1 MSAPT
6 AATPATIAATA
17 AAETAAQAA
26 ATAAAAAQATAA
38 TGIPPAGGTPGG
50 APGGTPAAQAG
61 NPPPINPPQGPPP
74 GGAPQG
80 YVATHYTGTLQ
91 AATGCIATEFAKVT
105 LMEQRRVATTLHTFL
120 ADPQSDLR
128 DLNGDQTPFTAM
140 VSVPGTHKIKILYGL
155 GYGTSGIGQVSPIAK
170 RLLALFGEGSAIMGP
185 AQVIS
190 LDPAIRAEARVLN
203 LTDAEIQTVFQT
215 GNHLVDQKVEKANNV
230 TNHADILRIAAI
242 PTYLVYD
249 GFNKDLDAAEVYE
262 RVMDCQ
268 EASDMRTHAL
278 AFLRSCMIGGW
289 RLNDAKP
296 FIATDQFYGM
306 LPPEARVWAN
316 QQCRTLFPTIMG
328 TAPAFPLPPAPTTP
342 APGTAPRQVTPPGSL
357 PQGSPSYTLDASAIQ
372 QLIMHASSANVI
384 PSQDEAKKSADA
396 TEFKVSDA
404 EKARMR
410 AMCGLDASA
419 PDAAFPKWF
428 RDLFAKNQ
436 DEKDRAHI
444 ISHAIERTFMYED
457 AEVPMY
463 PSLVKMILT
472 RKWTG
477 NDLGR
482 RPAYIHAAAGLS
494 PFAMVDL
501 TEDDVALMQQD
512 YDDLISASS
521 VSPSEY
527 RAARAK
533 LVAKTPEEGDSF
545 MLMLKRYVNFLF
557 ALFQG
562 ASPLYKL
569 VKGIVH
575 ALREYSPNARSK
587 LTLDVKSAILWII
600 LLQAR
605 RFAQGKMIGETPC
618 LGEFIHM
625 SNLVKAKSCE
635 MISHIE
641 VPTELL
647 RPSKKRSGTGT
658 KTADTNNTT
667 VTDAEPFP
675 KKGKATRQIQPY
687 SQDLKKIFDQ
697 PMKDAN
703 YPGINRICEYCAV
716 SKDAIIPNM
725 GRDDCIQYLLTG
737 NCKYG
742 KQCKFHHKTATKAQV
757 TGITAKLERFLKD
770 PSGIKGE
777 KKE

>member
-6 AATPATIAATA
+6 AAPPATIAATA
-17 AAETAAQAA
+17 TAETAAQAA

-38 TGIPPAGGTPGG
+38 T
-50 APGGTPAAQAG
+50 
-61 NPPPINPPQGPPP
+61 
-74 GGAPQG
+74 PQG

-91 AATGCIATEFAKVT
+91 AATGCIAKEFAKVT

-140 VSVPGTHKIKILYGL
+140 ISVPGTHKLKILYGL
-155 GYGTSGIGQVSPIAK
+155 GFGTSGIGQVSPIAK

-230 TNHADILRIAAI
+230 TNHAEDILRIAAI

-249 GFNKDLDAAEVYE
+249 GFNTDLDAAEVYE

-328 TAPAFPLPPAPTTP
+328 TAPAFPFPPAPTTP

-457 AEVPMY
+457 AEVPLY

-501 TEDDVALMQQD
+501 SEDDVALMQQD
-512 YDDLISASS
+512 YDDLTSASS

-533 LVAKTPEEGDSF
+533 LVAKTPEDGDSF

-569 VKGIVH
+569 VKGIVD

-587 LTLDVKSAILWII
+587 LTVDVKSAILWII

-641 VPTELL
+641 VPTDLL
-647 RPSKKRSGTGT
+647 RPSKKRSGAA
-658 KTADTNNTT
+658 KTVDTTNTT
-667 VTDAEPFP
+667 VTDADTFP
-675 KKGKATRQIQPY
+675 KKGKATPQIQPY
-687 SQDLKKIFDQ
+687 SQELKKIFDQ

-716 SKDAIIPNM
+716 SKEAIIPNM

-757 TGITAKLERFLKD
+757 IGITAKLDRFLKD

>member
-6 AATPATIAATA
+6 AAPPATIAATA
-17 AAETAAQAA
+17 TAETAAQAA

-38 TGIPPAGGTPGG
+38 T
-50 APGGTPAAQAG
+50 
-61 NPPPINPPQGPPP
+61 
-74 GGAPQG
+74 PQG

-91 AATGCIATEFAKVT
+91 AATGCIATEFAKAT

-140 VSVPGTHKIKILYGL
+140 ISVPGTHKLKILFGL

-306 LPPEARVWAN
+306 VPPEARVWAN

-328 TAPAFPLPPAPTTP
+328 TAPAFPFPPAPTTP

-457 AEVPMY
+457 AEVPLY

-501 TEDDVALMQQD
+501 SEDDVALMQQD
-512 YDDLISASS
+512 YDDLTSASS

-533 LVAKTPEEGDSF
+533 LVAKTPEDGDSF

-569 VKGIVH
+569 VKGIVD

-587 LTLDVKSAILWII
+587 LTVDVKSAILWII

-641 VPTELL
+641 VPTDLL
-647 RPSKKRSGTGT
+647 RPSKKRSGAA
-658 KTADTNNTT
+658 KTVDTTNTT
-667 VTDAEPFP
+667 VKDADPFP
-675 KKGKATRQIQPY
+675 KKGKATPQIQPY
-687 SQDLKKIFDQ
+687 SQELKKIFDQ

-716 SKDAIIPNM
+716 SKEAIIPNM

-757 TGITAKLERFLKD
+757 IGITAKLDRFLKD

>member
-6 AATPATIAATA
+6 AAPPATIAATA
-17 AAETAAQAA
+17 TAETAAQAA

-38 TGIPPAGGTPGG
+38 TGTPPAGGTPE
-50 APGGTPAAQAG
+50 AG
-61 NPPPINPPQGPPP
+61 NPPPP

-91 AATGCIATEFAKVT
+91 AATGCIAKEFAKVT

-140 VSVPGTHKIKILYGL
+140 ISVPGTHKLKILYGL
-155 GYGTSGIGQVSPIAK
+155 GFGTSGIGQVSPIAK

-249 GFNKDLDAAEVYE
+249 GFNTDLDAAEVYE

-328 TAPAFPLPPAPTTP
+328 TAPAFPFPPAPTTP

-428 RDLFAKNQ
+428 R
-436 DEKDRAHI
+436 RAD
-444 ISHAIERTFMYED
+444 SVVE
-457 AEVPMY
+457 
-463 PSLVKMILT
+463 
-472 RKWTG
+472 
-477 NDLGR
+477 
-482 RPAYIHAAAGLS
+482 
-494 PFAMVDL
+494 
-501 TEDDVALMQQD
+501 
-512 YDDLISASS
+512 SS
-521 VSPSEY
+521 IWS
-527 RAARAK
+527 
-533 LVAKTPEEGDSF
+533 
-545 MLMLKRYVNFLF
+545 
-557 ALFQG
+557 
-562 ASPLYKL
+562 
-569 VKGIVH
+569 
-575 ALREYSPNARSK
+575 
-587 LTLDVKSAILWII
+587 
-600 LLQAR
+600 
-605 RFAQGKMIGETPC
+605 
-618 LGEFIHM
+618 
-625 SNLVKAKSCE
+625 SNW
-635 MISHIE
+635 
-641 VPTELL
+641 
-647 RPSKKRSGTGT
+647 
-658 KTADTNNTT
+658 
-667 VTDAEPFP
+667 
-675 KKGKATRQIQPY
+675 
-687 SQDLKKIFDQ
+687 
-697 PMKDAN
+697 
-703 YPGINRICEYCAV
+703 
-716 SKDAIIPNM
+716 
-725 GRDDCIQYLLTG
+725 
-737 NCKYG
+737 
-742 KQCKFHHKTATKAQV
+742 
-757 TGITAKLERFLKD
+757 
-770 PSGIKGE
+770 
-777 KKE
+777 

>member
-6 AATPATIAATA
+6 AAPPATIAATA
-17 AAETAAQAA
+17 TAETAAQAA

-38 TGIPPAGGTPGG
+38 T
-50 APGGTPAAQAG
+50 
-61 NPPPINPPQGPPP
+61 
-74 GGAPQG
+74 PQG

-91 AATGCIATEFAKVT
+91 AATGCIAKEFAKVT

-140 VSVPGTHKIKILYGL
+140 ISVPGTHKLKILYGL
-155 GYGTSGIGQVSPIAK
+155 GFGTSGIGQVSPIAK

-249 GFNKDLDAAEVYE
+249 GFNTDLDAAEVYE

-328 TAPAFPLPPAPTTP
+328 TAPAFPFPPAPTTP

-444 ISHAIERTFMYED
+444 ISHAIARTFMYED
-457 AEVPMY
+457 AEVPLY

-501 TEDDVALMQQD
+501 SEDDVALMQQD
-512 YDDLISASS
+512 YDDLTNASS

-533 LVAKTPEEGDSF
+533 LVAKTPEDGDSF

-569 VKGIVH
+569 VKGIVD

-587 LTLDVKSAILWII
+587 LTVDVKSAILWII

-625 SNLVKAKSCE
+625 SNLVKAKSYE

-641 VPTELL
+641 VPTDLL
-647 RPSKKRSGTGT
+647 RPSKKRSGAA
-658 KTADTNNTT
+658 KTVDTTNKT
-667 VTDAEPFP
+667 VTDADPFP
-675 KKGKATRQIQPY
+675 KKGKATPQIQPY
-687 SQDLKKIFDQ
+687 SQELKKIFDQ

-716 SKDAIIPNM
+716 SKEAIIPNM

-757 TGITAKLERFLKD
+757 IGITAKLDRFLKD

>member
-6 AATPATIAATA
+6 AAPPATIAATA
-17 AAETAAQAA
+17 TPETAAQAA

-38 TGIPPAGGTPGG
+38 T
-50 APGGTPAAQAG
+50 
-61 NPPPINPPQGPPP
+61 
-74 GGAPQG
+74 PQG

-91 AATGCIATEFAKVT
+91 AATGCIATEFAKAT

-140 VSVPGTHKIKILYGL
+140 ISVPGTHKLKILFGL

-306 LPPEARVWAN
+306 VPPEARVWAN

-328 TAPAFPLPPAPTTP
+328 TAPAFPFPPAPTTP

-457 AEVPMY
+457 AEVPLY

-501 TEDDVALMQQD
+501 SEDDVALMQQD
-512 YDDLISASS
+512 YDDLTSASS

-533 LVAKTPEEGDSF
+533 LVAKTPEDGDSF

-569 VKGIVH
+569 VKGIVD

-587 LTLDVKSAILWII
+587 LTVDVKSAILWII

-641 VPTELL
+641 VPTDLL
-647 RPSKKRSGTGT
+647 RPSKKRSGAA
-658 KTADTNNTT
+658 KTVDTTNTT
-667 VTDAEPFP
+667 VKDADPFP
-675 KKGKATRQIQPY
+675 KKGKATPQIQPY
-687 SQDLKKIFDQ
+687 SQELKKIFDQ

-716 SKDAIIPNM
+716 SKEAIIPNM

-757 TGITAKLERFLKD
+757 IGITAKLDRFLKD

>member
-6 AATPATIAATA
+6 AAPPATIAATA
-17 AAETAAQAA
+17 TAETAAQAA

-38 TGIPPAGGTPGG
+38 T
-50 APGGTPAAQAG
+50 
-61 NPPPINPPQGPPP
+61 
-74 GGAPQG
+74 PQG

-91 AATGCIATEFAKVT
+91 AATGCIATEFAKAT

-140 VSVPGTHKIKILYGL
+140 ISVPGTHKLKILFGL

-249 GFNKDLDAAEVYE
+249 GFNTDLDAAEVYE

-306 LPPEARVWAN
+306 VPPEARVWAN

-328 TAPAFPLPPAPTTP
+328 TAPAFPFPPAPTTP

-457 AEVPMY
+457 AEVPLY

-501 TEDDVALMQQD
+501 SEDDVALMQQD
-512 YDDLISASS
+512 YDDLTSASS

-533 LVAKTPEEGDSF
+533 LVAKTPEDGDSF

-569 VKGIVH
+569 VKGIVD

-587 LTLDVKSAILWII
+587 LTVDVKSAILWII

-641 VPTELL
+641 VPTDLL
-647 RPSKKRSGTGT
+647 RPSKKRSGAA
-658 KTADTNNTT
+658 KTVDTTNTT
-667 VTDAEPFP
+667 VKDADPFP
-675 KKGKATRQIQPY
+675 KKGKATPQIQPY
-687 SQDLKKIFDQ
+687 SQELKKIFDQ

-716 SKDAIIPNM
+716 SKEAIIPNM

-757 TGITAKLERFLKD
+757 IGITAKLDRFLKD

>member
-6 AATPATIAATA
+6 AAPPATIAATA
-17 AAETAAQAA
+17 TAETAAQAA

-38 TGIPPAGGTPGG
+38 TAQAAAT
-50 APGGTPAAQAG
+50 AAAAAQAT
-61 NPPPINPPQGPPP
+61 
-74 GGAPQG
+74 AATPQG

-91 AATGCIATEFAKVT
+91 AATGCIATEFAKAT

-140 VSVPGTHKIKILYGL
+140 ISVPGTHKLKILFGL

-306 LPPEARVWAN
+306 VPPEARVWAN

-328 TAPAFPLPPAPTTP
+328 TAPAFPFPPAPTTP

-457 AEVPMY
+457 AEVPLY

-501 TEDDVALMQQD
+501 SEDDVALMQQD
-512 YDDLISASS
+512 YDDLTSASS

-533 LVAKTPEEGDSF
+533 LVAKTPEDGDSF

-569 VKGIVH
+569 VKGIVD

-587 LTLDVKSAILWII
+587 LTVDVKSAILWII

-641 VPTELL
+641 VPTDLL
-647 RPSKKRSGTGT
+647 RPSKKRSGAA
-658 KTADTNNTT
+658 KTVDTTNTT
-667 VTDAEPFP
+667 VKDADPFP
-675 KKGKATRQIQPY
+675 KKGKATPQIQPY
-687 SQDLKKIFDQ
+687 SQELKKIFDQ

-716 SKDAIIPNM
+716 SKEAIIPNI

-757 TGITAKLERFLKD
+757 IGITAKLDRFLKD

>member
-1 MSAPT
+1 
-6 AATPATIAATA
+6 
-17 AAETAAQAA
+17 
-26 ATAAAAAQATAA
+26 
-38 TGIPPAGGTPGG
+38 
-50 APGGTPAAQAG
+50 
-61 NPPPINPPQGPPP
+61 
-74 GGAPQG
+74 
-80 YVATHYTGTLQ
+80 
-91 AATGCIATEFAKVT
+91 
-105 LMEQRRVATTLHTFL
+105 
-120 ADPQSDLR
+120 
-128 DLNGDQTPFTAM
+128 
-140 VSVPGTHKIKILYGL
+140 
-155 GYGTSGIGQVSPIAK
+155 
-170 RLLALFGEGSAIMGP
+170 
-185 AQVIS
+185 
-190 LDPAIRAEARVLN
+190 
-203 LTDAEIQTVFQT
+203 
-215 GNHLVDQKVEKANNV
+215 
-230 TNHADILRIAAI
+230 LRIAAI

-328 TAPAFPLPPAPTTP
+328 TSPAFPFPPAPTTP

-457 AEVPMY
+457 AEVPLY

-501 TEDDVALMQQD
+501 SEDDVALMQQD
-512 YDDLISASS
+512 YDDLTNASS

-533 LVAKTPEEGDSF
+533 LVAKTPEDGDSF

-569 VKGIVH
+569 VKGIVD

-587 LTLDVKSAILWII
+587 LTVDVKSAILWII

-625 SNLVKAKSCE
+625 SNLVKAKSYE

-641 VPTELL
+641 VPTDLL
-647 RPSKKRSGTGT
+647 RPSKKRSGAA
-658 KTADTNNTT
+658 KTVDTTNKT
-667 VTDAEPFP
+667 VTDADPFP
-675 KKGKATRQIQPY
+675 KKGKATPQIQPY
-687 SQDLKKIFDQ
+687 SQELKKIFDQ

-716 SKDAIIPNM
+716 SKEAIIPNM

-757 TGITAKLERFLKD
+757 IGITAKLDRFLKD

>member
-1 MSAPT
+1 
-6 AATPATIAATA
+6 
-17 AAETAAQAA
+17 
-26 ATAAAAAQATAA
+26 
-38 TGIPPAGGTPGG
+38 
-50 APGGTPAAQAG
+50 
-61 NPPPINPPQGPPP
+61 
-74 GGAPQG
+74 
-80 YVATHYTGTLQ
+80 
-91 AATGCIATEFAKVT
+91 
-105 LMEQRRVATTLHTFL
+105 
-120 ADPQSDLR
+120 
-128 DLNGDQTPFTAM
+128 
-140 VSVPGTHKIKILYGL
+140 
-155 GYGTSGIGQVSPIAK
+155 
-170 RLLALFGEGSAIMGP
+170 
-185 AQVIS
+185 
-190 LDPAIRAEARVLN
+190 
-203 LTDAEIQTVFQT
+203 
-215 GNHLVDQKVEKANNV
+215 
-230 TNHADILRIAAI
+230 
-242 PTYLVYD
+242 
-249 GFNKDLDAAEVYE
+249 
-262 RVMDCQ
+262 
-268 EASDMRTHAL
+268 
-278 AFLRSCMIGGW
+278 
-289 RLNDAKP
+289 
-296 FIATDQFYGM
+296 M

-457 AEVPMY
+457 AEVPLY

-501 TEDDVALMQQD
+501 SEDDVALMQQD
-512 YDDLISASS
+512 YDDLTSASS

-533 LVAKTPEEGDSF
+533 LVAKTPEDGDSF

-569 VKGIVH
+569 VKGIVD
-575 ALREYSPNARSK
+575 ALREYSPNTRSK

-641 VPTELL
+641 VPTDLL
-647 RPSKKRSGTGT
+647 RPSKKRSGAA
-658 KTADTNNTT
+658 KTVDTTNKT
-667 VTDAEPFP
+667 VTDADPFP
-675 KKGKATRQIQPY
+675 KKGKATPQIQPY
-687 SQDLKKIFDQ
+687 SQELKKIFDQ

-703 YPGINRICEYCAV
+703 YHGINRICEYCAV
-716 SKDAIIPNM
+716 SKEAIIPNM

-757 TGITAKLERFLKD
+757 IGITAKLDRFLKD

>member
-6 AATPATIAATA
+6 AAPPATIAATA
-17 AAETAAQAA
+17 TAETAAQAA

-38 TGIPPAGGTPGG
+38 TAQAAAT
-50 APGGTPAAQAG
+50 AAAAAQAT
-61 NPPPINPPQGPPP
+61 
-74 GGAPQG
+74 AATPQG

-91 AATGCIATEFAKVT
+91 AATGCIAKEFAKVT

-140 VSVPGTHKIKILYGL
+140 ISVPGTHKLKILFGL

-306 LPPEARVWAN
+306 VPPEARVWAN

-328 TAPAFPLPPAPTTP
+328 TAPAFPFPPAPTTP

-457 AEVPMY
+457 AEVPLY

-501 TEDDVALMQQD
+501 SEDDVALMQQD
-512 YDDLISASS
+512 YDDLTSASS

-533 LVAKTPEEGDSF
+533 LVAKTPEDGDSF

-569 VKGIVH
+569 VKGIVD

-587 LTLDVKSAILWII
+587 LTVDVKSAILWII

-641 VPTELL
+641 VPTDLL
-647 RPSKKRSGTGT
+647 RPSKKRSGAA
-658 KTADTNNTT
+658 KTVDTTNTT
-667 VTDAEPFP
+667 VKDADPFP
-675 KKGKATRQIQPY
+675 KKGKATPQIQPY
-687 SQDLKKIFDQ
+687 SQELKKIFDQ

-716 SKDAIIPNM
+716 SKEAIIPNM

-757 TGITAKLERFLKD
+757 IGITAKLDRFLKD